1 MEKKCLNNN
10 MNNSKQLQIDF
21 DAVEKRSMKLTSE
34 ARIISISSSRNNRIT
49 NEFKIHLKEKIYKD
63 IIKNS
68 HSY

>member
-10 MNNSKQLQIDF
+10 KSSEQLQIDF
-21 DAVEKRSMKLTSE
+21 DAVEKGSVKLTSE

-49 NEFKIHLKEKIYKD
+49 NEFKNHLKEKIYRD